1 MERSI
6 ECWQC
11 WHIMSSV
18 RLMRLIVWCS
28 PQFGHCETSS
38 KRFRQ

>member
-1 MERSI
+1 MLISI
-6 ECWQC
+6 ECPQC

-28 PQFGHCETSS
+28 PQFGHWETNS
-38 KRFRQ
+38 